1 MRKND
6 DDILIGKGLKLVRKG
21 IVGGSWDIVCQGY
34 NLISGEELEPAQK
47 KTRLEIIRE
56 EIQKDDDSTIIHAT
70 ELPQEIYRSKDTIT
84 SIELPTDRLPDEEG
98 IVPAIKTQKGGKRF
112 GQGEITVIST
122 APDAK
127 EMEQNRND
135 YKKAPVSPKA
145 RGGNVLELFA
155 EKDEDAPVRFSGKN
169 KRVVAD

>member
-6 DDILIGKGLKLVRKG
+6 EDILIGKGLKLVRKG
-21 IVGGSWDIVCQGY
+21 IVDGSWDIVCKGY

-56 EIQKDDDSTIIHAT
+56 EIQKGEDSPIIHAT
-70 ELPQEIYRSKDTIT
+70 EMPSTEGGQIV
-84 SIELPTDRLPDEEG
+84 ELPADRLPDEEG

-127 EMEQNRND
+127 EMEQNRHD

-169 KRVVAD
+169 KRVTAD